1 MGRSESPSVAA
12 AAAWRAVRAAGL
24 AISLAAL
31 LAGLWLLSRPDPA
44 PAPLPWAPERLRLGV
59 NADLTTQT
67 EADLASAFSRLAQQG
82 LTTVRQRFDWSQI
95 EPVAGQFTWD
105 VYDRIVTAASSQD
118 IELLAVLD
126 GSPEWARAQA
136 DRANPLAPP
145 VEREDFGRFA
155 AQTAGR
161 YAGRIR
167 LYQVWDEPNIAPH
180 WGARFV
186 DPAAYAGLLREG
198 YVQIKAA
205 DPQAVVLA
213 ASLAPTLETGGAN
226 LSDIAFLDQMLAAG
240 AAGWFDAAAA
250 TAYGFDQT
258 PDAPPGAGVLNY
270 RRAELLHDVLLRRGL
285 TETPLWA
292 TAAGW
297 YAPPVGWN
305 GPLAP
310 WPAVSEQQQALYTA
324 QALDQ
329 ARRWPWLHGWLW
341 AGRQP
346 AQADD
351 ARWGFALNLPTGPER
366 PVTAALTQAAAAAN
380 DILWPGRHHPTAPGL
395 HYSGAWRPTPL
406 AADPSRS
413 PVDALTFRF
422 AGRRL
427 DLEVQ
432 RGDYWAYLVITVDGQ
447 PANAL
452 PRQENGEAFLALYDP
467 LAARARITV
476 ADHLTPGEHQVSV
489 RPVGGWGQWPLL
501 ALTIYDELPSPG
513 LSRPFGW
520 LLLIGGLLGSL
531 AALSWSRR
539 RALTVNPIVMVGLA
553 TTAAILLEWAAQL
566 ILFLIAFTLPL
577 HSPELL
583 TWLGLGFFILS
594 RLILLVAGERFEIGD
609 RRSGTWKAR
618 IRRFP
623 VSGERFEIGD
633 RRSGTWKARI
643 RRFPVS
649 GLWSP
654 ASGLRS
660 LLSGLWSPVS
670 SLQSPVS
677 ALRSPASGLRSL
689 LSGLCSPPSS
699 LDLPLLAFLA
709 VALLSTLQAANFGVA
724 SREFRTVFLD
734 AALFYFLVSRLLAG
748 DGRATAIRSNEG
760 EVHRRGLEPAFWLLL
775 DGLALGA
782 AVVAL
787 VGLGRAIL
795 GADII
800 RAEGVGRVRAF
811 YGSPNNLALYLE
823 RVLPMLL
830 TVAAFGAGRRRW
842 IYGGLAALV
851 LPCLILTFSRG
862 ALMLG
867 LPAGLLVIGLLR
879 RGRTLRLVSAGLGVG
894 AASIILA
901 LATGAA
907 RFAGLFDFQAG
918 TSFLRLKL
926 WRGAWQ
932 MALDFP
938 WLGVGPDNF
947 LYAYRTRYVLPG
959 AWEEL
964 NLSHPHNILL
974 DFWTRLGLAGVAV
987 GAWLLTGVARAGWR
1001 CYRAL
1006 PDGNERAAV
1015 LGLLAG
1021 LGAALAHGLVDNSFF
1036 LMDLSFFFCL
1046 CAGLFSAPPQTEF

>member
-1 MGRSESPSVAA
+1 MP
-12 AAAWRAVRAAGL
+12 WRAVVL
-24 AISLAAL
+24 AVSITAVLAA
-31 LAGLWLLSRPDPA
+31 LWLLSQPP
-44 PAPLPWAPERLRLGV
+44 PTPSPLPWAPERLHLGINV
-59 NADLTTQT
+59 DLTTHDDAALDST
-67 EADLASAFSRLAQQG
+67 LGRLAQLG
-82 LTTVRQRFDWSQI
+82 LTTVRQRFDWNRI
-95 EPVAGQFTWD
+95 EPAAGQFTWD
-105 VYDRIVTAASSQD
+105 AYDRIVAAANAND
-118 IELLAVLD
+118 LELLAVLD
-126 GSPEWARAQA
+126 GSPAWARAA
-136 DRANPLAPP
+136 VDSANPLAPP
-145 VEREDFGRFA
+145 QERADFGRFA
-155 AQTAGR
+155 AHVAAR
-161 YAGRIR
+161 YAGKINF
-167 LYQVWDEPNIAPH
+167 YQVWDEPNIAPH

-198 YVQIKAA
+198 YVQIRAA
-205 DPQAVVLA
+205 DPNAVVLT

-226 LSDIAFLDQMLAAG
+226 LSDLAFLEQLLAAG
-240 AAGWFDAAAA
+240 AGGWFDAVAIAP
-250 TAYGFDQT
+250 YGFDQA
-258 PDAPPGAGVLNY
+258 PDARPSADRLNY
-270 RRAELLHDVLLRRGL
+270 RRAELLHDVLARRGL
-285 TETPLWA
+285 TAMPMWA

-297 YAPPVGWN
+297 YAPPAGWN
-305 GPLAP
+305 GPPAP
-310 WPAVSEQQQALYTA
+310 WPAVTEEQQGAYAA
-324 QALDQ
+324 QALDL
-329 ARRWPWLHGWLW
+329 ARSWPWLHGWLW
-341 AGRQP
+341 AGEQP

-351 ARWGFALNLPTGPER
+351 VRWGFALHRPDGSER
-366 PVTAALTQAAAAAN
+366 PLTAALAQAATARSDVLA
-380 DILWPGRHHPTAPGL
+380 PGRHQPTAPAL
-395 HYSGAWRPTPL
+395 HYSGAWRVTSL
-406 AADPSRS
+406 AADPARS
-413 PVDALTFRF
+413 PDDALTFRF
-422 AGRRL
+422 TGRRL

-432 RGDYWAYLVITVDGQ
+432 RGNYWAYLIISVDGQ

-452 PRQENGEAFLALYDP
+452 PRQENGDAFLVLYDP
-467 LAARARITV
+467 LAARATVTV
-476 ADHLTPGEHQVSV
+476 ADRLAPGEHQATVH
-489 RPVGGWGQWPLL
+489 PVGGWGQWPLL

-513 LSRPFGW
+513 LSRPFDW

-531 AALSWSRR
+531 AALSWNRL

-566 ILFLIAFTLPL
+566 LLFLIAFTLPL

-583 TWLGLGFFILS
+583 TWLGLAFFILS
-594 RLILLVAGERFEIGD
+594 RLILLVAGERFGIGD
-609 RRSGTWKAR
+609 RRSGAWKAE
-618 IRRFP
+618 IRRSP
-623 VSGERFEIGD
+623 VSNL
-633 RRSGTWKARI
+633 RS
-643 RRFPVS
+643 PVS
-649 GLWSP
+649 GLC
-654 ASGLRS
+654 S
-660 LLSGLWSPVS
+660 LV
-670 SLQSPVS
+670 
-677 ALRSPASGLRSL
+677 
-689 LSGLCSPPSS
+689 SGLCSPPSP

-734 AALFYFLVSRLLAG
+734 AAIFYFLVSRLLTG
-748 DGRATAIRSNEG
+748 TGRATASRSNEG
-760 EVHRRGLEPAFWLLL
+760 EVHRRGLGSPFWLVL

-782 AVVAL
+782 AAVAL
-787 VGLGRAIL
+787 VGLGQAIL

-800 RAEGVGRVRAF
+800 RAEGVSRVRAF

-830 TVAAFGAGRRRW
+830 AVAVFGAGRRRW
-842 IYGGLAALV
+842 VYGGLAALV

-879 RGRTLRLVSAGLGVG
+879 RGRTLRVVSVGLGAGAVG
-894 AASIILA
+894 LVTV

-907 RFAGLFDFQAG
+907 RFAGLFDFQTG

-947 LYAYRTRYVLPG
+947 LYAYRTRYVLPS

-987 GAWLLTGVARAGWR
+987 GAWLLTAAARAGWR

-1021 LGAALAHGLVDNSFF
+1021 LGAALAHGLVVNSFF

-1046 CAGLFSAPPQTEF
+1046 CAGLFSAPPQTKS

>member
-1 MGRSESPSVAA
+1 MARAGLQADAGRLTVFAERMNVGRSESLS

-24 AISLAAL
+24 AMGLAGL
-31 LAGLWLLSRPDPA
+31 LAGLWLLSRPAPA
-44 PAPLPWAPERLRLGV
+44 PAPLPWAPTRLRLGV
-59 NADLTTQT
+59 NADLTTGT

-82 LTTVRQRFDWSQI
+82 LTTVRQRFDWNQI

-105 VYDRIVTAASSQD
+105 VYDRIVTAASNQG

-126 GSPEWARAQA
+126 GSPEWARAEA

-145 VEREDFGRFA
+145 ATREDFGRFA

-161 YAGRIR
+161 YAGRIH

-213 ASLAPTLETGGAN
+213 ASLAPTLESGGAN
-226 LSDIAFLDQMLAAG
+226 LSDLAFLDQMLAAG

-250 TAYGFDQT
+250 AGFGFEQT

-285 TETPLWA
+285 TATPLWA

-297 YAPPVGWN
+297 YAPPAGWS
-305 GPLAP
+305 GPPAP

-324 QALDQ
+324 QALDL

-341 AGRQP
+341 AGSQP
-346 AQADD
+346 APQAG
-351 ARWGFALNLPTGPER
+351 AVRWGFALNLPTGAER
-366 PVTAALTQAAAAAN
+366 PVTAVLTQAAAAAN
-380 DILWPGRHHPTAPGL
+380 DILWPGRHRPTAPGL
-395 HYSGAWRPTPL
+395 HYSGAWRQTPL
-406 AADPSRS
+406 AADPSRT
-413 PVDALTFRF
+413 PTDALTFRF

-432 RGDYWAYLVITVDGQ
+432 RGDYWAYLLITVDGQ

-452 PRQENGEAFLALYDP
+452 PRQENGEAFLVLYDP
-467 LAARARITV
+467 LAARARVTV
-476 ADHLTPGEHQVSV
+476 ADRLAPGEHLATV

-501 ALTIYDELPSPG
+501 AFTVYDELPAPG
-513 LSRPFGW
+513 LAQRLGW
-520 LLLIGGLLGSL
+520 PLLLGGLLAGL
-531 AALSWSRR
+531 AALSWSRV
-539 RALTVNPIVMVGLA
+539 RAWTSRLTWLRFQVMITSALF
-553 TTAAILLEWAAQL
+553 TQAAQL
-566 ILFLIAFTLPL
+566 TLFLAALTLPL
-577 HSPELL
+577 HPPELL
-583 TWLGLGFFILS
+583 TWLGLAFFILS
-594 RLILLVAGERFEIGD
+594 RLIPLVAGERFETGD
-609 RRSGTWKAR
+609 RRSGAWKA
-618 IRRFP
+618 
-623 VSGERFEIGD
+623 GD
-633 RRSGTWKARI
+633 LSSPI
-643 RRFPVS
+643 S

-654 ASGLRS
+654 T
-660 LLSGLWSPVS
+660 SP
-670 SLQSPVS
+670 
-677 ALRSPASGLRSL
+677 
-689 LSGLCSPPSS
+689 

-734 AALFYFLVSRLLAG
+734 AAIFYFLVSRLLAG
-748 DGRATAIRSNEG
+748 DGPATASRSNAG
-760 EVHRRGLEPAFWLLL
+760 EAHRRGLRSPFWLLL

-782 AVVAL
+782 AAAAL
-787 VGLGRAIL
+787 VGLGQAIL
-795 GADII
+795 GADLI

-830 TVAAFGAGRRRW
+830 AVAAFGAGRRRW
-842 IYGGLAALV
+842 VYGGLAALV

-879 RGRTLRLVSAGLGVG
+879 RGRVLRLVGAGLGVG
-894 AASIILA
+894 AAGIILA

-907 RFAGLFDFQAG
+907 RFAGLLDFQAG

-947 LYAYRTRYVLPG
+947 LYAYRTRYVLPS

-987 GAWLLTGVARAGWR
+987 GAWLLTAAARAGWR
-1001 CYRAL
+1001 RYRAL
-1006 PDGNERAAV
+1006 PDGNQRAAV

-1021 LGAALAHGLVDNSFF
+1021 LGAALAHGLVDNSIF
-1036 LMDLSFFFCL
+1036 LVDLSFFFCL
-1046 CAGLFSAPPQTEF
+1046 CAGLFSAPPQTEP